1 MYWRV
6 QKISPEQV
14 AKTYGVHAVCI
25 VSVLANLIM
34 LSKVAP
40 SNKLTDVQRINY
52 DTFAR
57 NVTRHIIDG
66 CFLTYETS
74 MYQLEFAGDQGKSG
88 TTCELGPSVTA
99 KLQQDGVI
107 PKSVDEMKA
116 MSRQLKSQFS
126 ITQIAIDS
134 VKIDEPSQSS
144 QGLVPIDV
152 TARVV
157 KSSSEGPMQPTP
169 VHFRY
174 LVGARKDNQ
183 LPIVARFDDLSGQ
196 GPPPGTQ

>member
-6 QKISPEQV
+6 RKISPEQV

-40 SNKLTDVQRINY
+40 SNKLNDAQRINY

-57 NVTRHIIDG
+57 NVTRHIVDG

-74 MYQLEFAGDQGKSG
+74 MYQLEFAGEQGKPAS
-88 TTCELGPSVTA
+88 TCELGPSVTQR
-99 KLQQDGVI
+99 LQADGVI

-126 ITQIAIDS
+126 ITQLSIDN
-134 VKIDEPSQSS
+134 VKIDEPSN
-144 QGLVPIDV
+144 GLVPIEV
-152 TARVV
+152 SAKVV

-169 VHFRY
+169 IRFRY

-183 LPIVARFDDLSGQ
+183 LPIVAKFDDLSGQ
-196 GPPPGTQ
+196 AATPMPQ